1 MTNSILR
8 DEGGSAAI
16 EFSILALP
24 FFLTVFTILFV
35 VYHSLV
41 QSELD
46 RAVGSIA
53 TQIAIEASEKPT
65 STDFLSA
72 AACKQHVGSLLDCS
86 RLKLGAT
93 TVVGRLVDYRNKL
106 IGGATWA
113 LGCAGDTVLVELSYP
128 VASFITPVVIA
139 DVIES
144 GGEKFYR
151 SRAVIRREPVIT
163 GSGSC

>member
-1 MTNSILR
+1 MSERILKN
-8 DEGGSAAI
+8 DSGSVAV

-53 TQIAIEASEKPT
+53 TQISILASQNPT
-65 STDFLSA
+65 STDFLSP
-72 AACKQHVGSLLDCS
+72 AACEQHVGTLLNCS
-86 RLKLGAT
+86 RLRLGAT
-93 TVVGRLVDYRNKL
+93 KVSGRLSDYRNNL
-106 IGGATWA
+106 LGGSTWS

-128 VASFITPVVIA
+128 VQSFVTPVVIA
-139 DVIES
+139 DVIEA
-144 GGEKFYR
+144 GDQKYYR
-151 SRAVIRREPVIT
+151 SRAVIRREPIIT

>member
-1 MTNSILR
+1 MTKNILTS
-8 DEGGSAAI
+8 ESGSVAV

-46 RAVGSIA
+46 RAAGSIA
-53 TQIAIEASEKPT
+53 SQIAIQANQSPT
-65 STDFLSA
+65 SADFLSA
-72 AACKQHVGSLLDCS
+72 GTCSQHIGPLLDCG
-86 RLKLGAT
+86 RLSLGAT
-93 TVVGRLVDYRNKL
+93 KVTGRLLDYRNKL
-106 IGGATWA
+106 IGGSTWS

-139 DVIES
+139 DVIEV
-144 GGEKFYR
+144 GEQKVYR
-151 SRAVIRREPVIT
+151 SRAVIRREPIIT
-163 GSGSC
+163 G